1 MNEYMNTITSV
12 SEVIIGQPSCP
23 AARRRLREMRGGV
36 GKQKHVLPV
45 AKGILHVMR
54 LYFCQY
60 NCMTAKI
67 RGEDVHEACYGK
79 WKDIEKNEVHG

>member
-45 AKGILHVMR
+45 AKGILHVM
-54 LYFCQY
+54 
-60 NCMTAKI
+60 
-67 RGEDVHEACYGK
+67 
-79 WKDIEKNEVHG
+79 